1 MAAKVEGVFTE
12 LKLIDSEQQT
22 LYAIIDSRTTE
33 NSLLGT
39 LLRLV
44 LTFSVVNNT

>member
-1 MAAKVEGVFTE
+1 MTAKVEGVFTE

-22 LYAIIDSRTTE
+22 LYASIDSQATE
-33 NSLLGT
+33 NSSLGT
-39 LLRLV
+39 LLRPV